1 MGWLTICAMV
11 FGLTATAYALKSY
24 LKLDSLRKKIDE
36 YEEKHDYALNELSA
50 CRSIIR
56 DKNEELQ
63 IANADKD
70 EAIGVWKERYIDAV
84 QTHSLLVDER
94 EQLIGDRHDLVI
106 LGDQDVFTAYYHGEL
121 VVGQKRLNFSGYDDD
136 TYRFE
141 VVFGTE
147 DKGSVYYYDEG

>member
-1 MGWLTICAMV
+1 MGWLAL
-11 FGLTATAYALKSY
+11 GLVILLCLASNDAINQRRELKRTESV
-24 LKLDSLRKKIDE
+24 LDVVEKDYELYKNTVRDIDE
-36 YEEKHDYALNELSA
+36 ELKIAQADLEEAQEAL
-50 CRSIIR
+50 
-56 DKNEELQ
+56 
-63 IANADKD
+63 
-70 EAIGVWKERYIDAV
+70 GVWKERYIDAV

>member
-1 MGWLTICAMV
+1 MEWLAL
-11 FGLTATAYALKSY
+11 GLGVWAVIMTAYAINVYFDLSAEKMVNEMLSEDY
-24 LKLDSLRKKIDE
+24 ELHKNSVRDIDE
-36 YEEKHDYALNELSA
+36 ELKIAQADLEEAQEAL
-50 CRSIIR
+50 
-56 DKNEELQ
+56 
-63 IANADKD
+63 
-70 EAIGVWKERYIDAV
+70 GVWKERYIDAV

-141 VVFGTE
+141 VTFGTE

>member
-1 MGWLTICAMV
+1 MGWLAL
-11 FGLTATAYALKSY
+11 GLGVWAAIMTAYAINMYFDLGAEKIVNEMLSEDY
-24 LKLDSLRKKIDE
+24 ELHKNTVRDIDE
-36 YEEKHDYALNELSA
+36 ELKIAQMDLEEAREAL
-50 CRSIIR
+50 
-56 DKNEELQ
+56 
-63 IANADKD
+63 
-70 EAIGVWKERYIDAV
+70 GVWKERYIDVV

-121 VVGQKRLNFSGYDDD
+121 IVGQKRLNFSGYDDD

>member
-1 MGWLTICAMV
+1 MGWLAL
-11 FGLTATAYALKSY
+11 GLGILLCLASNDAINQRRELERTESVLDVVEKDYELYKNTVRDISDELKIAQADLEEAQEAL
-24 LKLDSLRKKIDE
+24 
-36 YEEKHDYALNELSA
+36 
-50 CRSIIR
+50 
-56 DKNEELQ
+56 
-63 IANADKD
+63 
-70 EAIGVWKERYIDAV
+70 GVWKERYIDAV

>member
-1 MGWLTICAMV
+1 MGWLAL
-11 FGLTATAYALKSY
+11 GLGVLLCLASNDAINVRRELKKMESVLDVVEKDYELYKNTVRDISDGLKIAQADLEEAQEAL
-24 LKLDSLRKKIDE
+24 
-36 YEEKHDYALNELSA
+36 
-50 CRSIIR
+50 
-56 DKNEELQ
+56 
-63 IANADKD
+63 
-70 EAIGVWKERYIDAV
+70 GVWKERYIDVV

>member
-1 MGWLTICAMV
+1 MGWLAL
-11 FGLTATAYALKSY
+11 GLGILLCLASNDAINLRRELKKMESV
-24 LKLDSLRKKIDE
+24 LDVVEKDYELYKNTVCDI
-36 YEEKHDYALNELSA
+36 EEKLKIAQADLEEAQEAL
-50 CRSIIR
+50 
-56 DKNEELQ
+56 
-63 IANADKD
+63 
-70 EAIGVWKERYIDAV
+70 GVWKERYIDVV

-141 VVFGTE
+141 VTFGTE

>member
-1 MGWLTICAMV
+1 MGWLAL
-11 FGLTATAYALKSY
+11 GLGVWAVVMTAYAINVYFDLSAEKMVNEMLSEDY
-24 LKLDSLRKKIDE
+24 ELHKNSVRDIDE
-36 YEEKHDYALNELSA
+36 ELKIAQADLEEAQEAL
-50 CRSIIR
+50 
-56 DKNEELQ
+56 
-63 IANADKD
+63 
-70 EAIGVWKERYIDAV
+70 GVWKERYIDAV

-141 VVFGTE
+141 VTFGTE

>member
-1 MGWLTICAMV
+1 MGWLALGSGVWAIVM
-11 FGLTATAYALKSY
+11 TAYAINVYFDLGAEKMVNEMLSEDYELHKNTVRDISDELKIAQAD
-24 LKLDSLRKKIDE
+24 L
-36 YEEKHDYALNELSA
+36 EEAQEAL
-50 CRSIIR
+50 
-56 DKNEELQ
+56 
-63 IANADKD
+63 
-70 EAIGVWKERYIDAV
+70 GVWKERYIDAV

-141 VVFGTE
+141 VTFGTE
-147 DKGSVYYYDEG
+147 DKESVYYYDEG